1 MFRNKRYLTINQRQ
15 QILNGERKVKEQA
28 NYAFHE
34 LRYSCSEVGT
44 YFSKRGLRTNRGKQ
58 IN

>member
-1 MFRNKRYLTINQRQ
+1 MKQTFNQRQ
-15 QILNGERKVKEQA
+15 NILNGERKVKEQA

-34 LRYSCSEVGT
+34 LLYSCSDIGT
-44 YFSKRGLRTNRGKQ
+44 YFSKRELRFNRGKQ

>member
-1 MFRNKRYLTINQRQ
+1 MRLTLNQRQ
-15 QILNGERKVKEQA
+15 NILNGEIKIKEQA

-34 LRYSCSEVGT
+34 LLYSCSEIGT
-44 YFSKRGLRTNRGKQ
+44 YFSKRGIRFNRGKQ

>member
-1 MFRNKRYLTINQRQ
+1 MRLTLNQRQ

-28 NYAFHE
+28 NYAYHE
-34 LRYSCSEVGT
+34 LLYSCSEIGT
-44 YFSKRGLRTNRGKQ
+44 YFSKRGLRFNRGKQ